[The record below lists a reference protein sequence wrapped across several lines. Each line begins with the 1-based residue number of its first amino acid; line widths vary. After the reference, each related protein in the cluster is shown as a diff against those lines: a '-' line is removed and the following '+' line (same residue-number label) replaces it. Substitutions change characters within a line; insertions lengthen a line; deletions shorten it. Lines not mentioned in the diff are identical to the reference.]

1 MPVILHRL
9 ERSLLLTLF
18 ELGEA
23 TLERVASH
31 SRLNIDQVRIAV
43 EWLKSKG
50 LIDIKSISRERVSL
64 GEEGKKVLMNGL
76 PERRLINALSKL
88 GGRAN
93 FQELREAFPV
103 SEQEFAA
110 SFGYAKEKGWIKIST
125 KEGKA
130 LVELVSTPTITDEE
144 VFLERLSKGDVFLD
158 ELSEEELKVL
168 KVLVKRP
175 NYLVQKPI
183 KTVMLKLT
191 PLGEKTVKSLRKRR
205 EIDALTPELLVSG
218 KWKEYVLR
226 PIDVVS
232 PTPPIYPGKK
242 HPVQRF
248 IDEVREIFVSLG
260 FEEVDGPLVQPCF
273 WNFDALFTPQDHPA
287 REMQDTF
294 YLSKMRA
301 KSIGDDR
308 IVENVAKVHLNGG
321 DTNSKGWGYRWS
333 RELAENLVLRTH
345 TTAVTVKYLADFRPS
360 EARVFCVG
368 RVFRNE
374 KTTFKHLAEFHQIE
388 GIVVGKNVTLR
399 DLMGLLSCF
408 YSRLGLKKV
417 KFWPSYFPYTEP
429 SLQSVV
435 YIDRLGKWVELCG
448 MGIFRPEVTLPLGVK
463 NPVLAWGGGLERLV
477 MLRYGIDD
485 VRKLYEN
492 NLGWLRS
499 VPMCL

>member
-76 PERRLINALSKL
+76 PERRLINTLSKL

-294 YLSKMRA
+294 YLSKMR
-301 KSIGDDR
+301 
-308 IVENVAKVHLNGG
+308 
-321 DTNSKGWGYRWS
+321 
-333 RELAENLVLRTH
+333 
-345 TTAVTVKYLADFRPS
+345 
-360 EARVFCVG
+360 
-368 RVFRNE
+368 
-374 KTTFKHLAEFHQIE
+374 
-388 GIVVGKNVTLR
+388 
-399 DLMGLLSCF
+399 
-408 YSRLGLKKV
+408 
-417 KFWPSYFPYTEP
+417 
-429 SLQSVV
+429 
-435 YIDRLGKWVELCG
+435 
-448 MGIFRPEVTLPLGVK
+448 
-463 NPVLAWGGGLERLV
+463 
-477 MLRYGIDD
+477 
-485 VRKLYEN
+485 
-492 NLGWLRS
+492 
-499 VPMCL
+499 

>member
-1 MPVILHRL
+1 MPLILHRL
-9 ERSLLLTLF
+9 ERILLQTLA
-18 ELGEA
+18 ELGE
-23 TLERVASH
+23 TNLEKLTSN
-31 SRLNIDQVRIAV
+31 SNLNIDQVRRAI

-50 LIDIKSISRERVSL
+50 LIEIKSISREKISL
-64 GEEGKKVLMNGL
+64 GENGKKVLINGL
-76 PERRLINALSKL
+76 PEKRLIKTLL
-88 GGRAN
+88 QIGGRAN
-93 FQELREAFPV
+93 FQELKNAFPIDG
-103 SEQEFAA
+103 QEFNAA
-110 SFGYAKEKGWIKIST
+110 LGYAKEKGWIRFSSI
-125 KEGKA
+125 EGKTFI
-130 LVELVSTPTITDEE
+130 EIVSEPTITTEE
-144 VFLERLSKGDVFLD
+144 VLLERLSKGDVFLD
-158 ELSEEELKVL
+158 ELSQEDLKTLKVL
-168 KVLVKRP
+168 IKRP
-175 NYLVQKPI
+175 NYITQKSI
-183 KTVMLKLT
+183 KTIQLKLT
-191 PLGEKTVKSLRKRR
+191 QLGEQTVKSLKKKR
-205 EIDALTPELLVSG
+205 EIDTLTPELIISG
-218 KWKEYVLR
+218 KWREYVLR

-248 IDEVREIFVSLG
+248 IDEVREIFISLG
-260 FEEVDGPLVQPCF
+260 FEEIDGPLIQPCF

-294 YLSKMRA
+294 YLSKIKA
-301 KSIGDDR
+301 KSIGSDK

-321 DTNSKGWGYRWS
+321 NTGSKGWGYQWN
-333 RELAENLVLRTH
+333 RELAEGLVLRTH
-345 TTAVTVKYLADFRPS
+345 TTAVTVKYLADFKPS
-360 EARVFCVG
+360 EARVFSVG

-388 GIVVGKNVTLR
+388 GIVVGKRVTLR

-477 MLRYGIDD
+477 MLRYGVDD

-492 NLGWLRS
+492 NLSWLRGL
-499 VPMCL
+499 PICL